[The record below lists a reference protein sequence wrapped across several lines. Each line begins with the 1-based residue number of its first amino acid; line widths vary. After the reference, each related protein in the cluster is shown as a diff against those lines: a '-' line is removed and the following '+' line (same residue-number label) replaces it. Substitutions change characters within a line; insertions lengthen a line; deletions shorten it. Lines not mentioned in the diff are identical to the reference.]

1 MRRGRRTDAERAST
15 HLELANWESFPVEEK
30 TMSATS
36 ASQST
41 ESSSAFLKSPRRRLE
56 NVTCR
61 AAALSI
67 LFISRRS
74 LAIVPADPSPPP
86 TQTPPRRPRA
96 EHRRTTSREAE
107 AEEAGAAASQP
118 AVGAVM

>member
-1 MRRGRRTDAERAST
+1 
-15 HLELANWESFPVEEK
+15 
-30 TMSATS
+30 MSATS
-36 ASQST
+36 ASQRT
-41 ESSSAFLKSPRRRLE
+41 ESSSAFLKRPRRRLE

-107 AEEAGAAASQP
+107 GEEAGAEASQP